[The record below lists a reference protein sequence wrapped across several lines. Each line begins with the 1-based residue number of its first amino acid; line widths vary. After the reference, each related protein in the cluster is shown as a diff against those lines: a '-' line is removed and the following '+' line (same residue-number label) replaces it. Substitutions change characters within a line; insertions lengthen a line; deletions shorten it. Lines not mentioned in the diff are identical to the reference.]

1 MGMEVVFTPKFIRL
15 LKKIK
20 DKKSKIDTDKVI
32 EIIRNA
38 NDIRDL
44 YKNYPD
50 INIETKPYG
59 IDGSFR
65 IGYSNNPSMRIRFCL
80 NDNPFNKSKEVVL
93 YLVMTKQDYKPWET
107 TPINCNNLNE
117 STQKRLKI
125 VISESQFKRL
135 FLN

>member
-1 MGMEVVFTPKFIRL
+1 MEIVYTSKFLRL

-20 DKKSKIDTDKVI
+20 EKKAKIDTERVLD
-32 EIIRNA
+32 IIRNA

-44 YKNYPD
+44 YKSYPNV
-50 INIETKPYG
+50 NIETKPYS
-59 IDGSFR
+59 IDDSYR
-65 IGYSNNPSMRIRFCL
+65 IGYSNNPSMRIRLCL
-80 NDNPFNKSKEVVL
+80 NDNPNKKGKDAVL

>member
-1 MGMEVVFTPKFIRL
+1 MEIVYTSKFLRL

-20 DKKSKIDTDKVI
+20 EKKAKIDTERVLD
-32 EIIRNA
+32 IIRNA

-44 YKNYPD
+44 YKSYPNV
-50 INIETKPYG
+50 NIETKPYS
-59 IDGSFR
+59 IDDSYR

-80 NDNPFNKSKEVVL
+80 NDNPNKKGKDAVL